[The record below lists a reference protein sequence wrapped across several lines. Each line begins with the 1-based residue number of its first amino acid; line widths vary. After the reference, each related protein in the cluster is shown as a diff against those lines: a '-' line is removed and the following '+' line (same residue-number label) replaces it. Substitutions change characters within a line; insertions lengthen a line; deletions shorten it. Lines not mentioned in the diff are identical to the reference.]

1 MKEKAPPIMSKTIHR
16 HQQPLPAADNESCS
30 KLLYTGSN
38 NPNRILT
45 AAMKNKF
52 VGNRSC
58 SFVIDLLN
66 DIPFKKEV
74 IYTLH
79 CMFHANGRYNMM
91 TNRQRSHFH

>member
-1 MKEKAPPIMSKTIHR
+1 MSQTITSEINR
-16 HQQPLPAADNESCS
+16 DTNNLPAAYNESCS
-30 KLLYTGSN
+30 KIYTGN